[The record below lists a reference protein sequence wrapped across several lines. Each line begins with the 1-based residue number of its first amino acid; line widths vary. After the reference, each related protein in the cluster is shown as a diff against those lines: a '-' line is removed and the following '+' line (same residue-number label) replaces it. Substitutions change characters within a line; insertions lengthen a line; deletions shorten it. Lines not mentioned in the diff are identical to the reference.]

1 MIDFQAFHALASI
14 DVGAF
19 EDKPTTLTPG
29 QQEAATEL
37 WSSQDGL
44 TEIGVWECTPGTFTA
59 DRSKSAE
66 FCHILSGSATLVNAD
81 GSGAKT
87 VRAGDLL
94 VLPLGWKGRWE
105 IHDHLKKTYV
115 IQKAKASA

>member
-1 MIDFQAFHALASI
+1 MIDFKAFHALASI
-14 DVGAF
+14 GVGDFA
-19 EDKPTTLTPG
+19 DKPTTLSPG

-37 WSSQDGL
+37 WSSADGL

-81 GSGAKT
+81 GSAPKT
-87 VRAGDLL
+87 VAAGDLL
-94 VLPLGWKGRWE
+94 VLPLGWKGIWE
-105 IHDHLKKTYV
+105 IHEHLRKTYV
-115 IQKAKASA
+115 IQKAHAA